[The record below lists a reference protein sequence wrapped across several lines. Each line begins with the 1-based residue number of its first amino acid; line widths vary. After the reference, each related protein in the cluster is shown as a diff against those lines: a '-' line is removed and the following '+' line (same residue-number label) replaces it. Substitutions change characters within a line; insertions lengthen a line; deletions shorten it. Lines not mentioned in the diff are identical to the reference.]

1 MENDRF
7 LPPAQGSFLR
17 IHPHRRHR
25 SILPRLDPAQL
36 DPDRRLRVE
45 LHILHN
51 PRSRLCLRRCQR
63 GRRRRIQ
70 DTFRSALLLPPE
82 KISNTGACAARAVD
96 LRSFSYY
103 VVNLT
108 LASLILQWHSY
119 RHRQGINLSIEN
131 QEFDDNSG
139 VVIL

>member
-7 LPPAQGSFLR
+7 LPLAQGSLLK

-25 SILPRLDPAQL
+25 SILPRLDPAQR

-45 LHILHN
+45 LHTLHN
-51 PRSRLCLRRCQR
+51 PRSRLCPRRYQR

-82 KISNTGACAARAVD
+82 KISNTGAWAARAVE

-108 LASLILQWHSY
+108 LASLILQ
-119 RHRQGINLSIEN
+119 
-131 QEFDDNSG
+131 
-139 VVIL
+139 